1 MCNSNKSY
9 LNFKFS
15 STNKLPLIFK
25 VCQHEGTCELEEN
38 SLGGYACDCLED
50 FRGRNC
56 EIHSLCENSGGC
68 QNGATCRVEKA
79 EVLCDCSYGY
89 VGKFCETGNY
99 LDLPNIGSV
108 FWLKLRD
115 FLSILTIF

>member
-1 MCNSNKSY
+1 MCNKIIFHIWISNY
-9 LNFKFS
+9 HLIL
-15 STNKLPLIFK
+15 KLPLIFK

-38 SLGGYACDCLED
+38 SLGGYTCDCLED

-79 EVLCDCSYGY
+79 EVLCDCAYGY
-89 VGKFCETGNY
+89 VGKFCETGKKVT
-99 LDLPNIGSV
+99 P
-108 FWLKLRD
+108 
-115 FLSILTIF
+115 T

>member
-1 MCNSNKSY
+1 MCNKIIFHIWISNFHLILK
-9 LNFKFS
+9 LLFK
-15 STNKLPLIFK
+15 IFK

-38 SLGGYACDCLED
+38 SLGGYTCDCLED

-79 EVLCDCSYGY
+79 EVLCDCAYGY
-89 VGKFCETGNY
+89 VGKFCETGKK
-99 LDLPNIGSV
+99 I
-108 FWLKLRD
+108 
-115 FLSILTIF
+115 THT

>member
-1 MCNSNKSY
+1 MFYACQKHEKITSSFCIIF
-9 LNFKFS
+9 LNFG
-15 STNKLPLIFK
+15 LICAVNFQ

-38 SLGGYACDCLED
+38 SLGGYTCDCLED

-79 EVLCDCSYGY
+79 EVLCDCAYGY
-89 VGKFCETGNY
+89 VGKFCETGIAFLIQNG
-99 LDLPNIGSV
+99 PAIG
-108 FWLKLRD
+108 
-115 FLSILTIF
+115 